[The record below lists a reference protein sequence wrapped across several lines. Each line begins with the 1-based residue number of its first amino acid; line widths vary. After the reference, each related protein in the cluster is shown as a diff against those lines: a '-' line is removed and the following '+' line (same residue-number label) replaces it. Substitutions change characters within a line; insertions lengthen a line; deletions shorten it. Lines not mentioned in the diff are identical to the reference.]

1 MKQKQQNDDIY
12 EYKDTEDILF
22 LLLCV
27 CLKIPRIQR
36 YTSTHTQT
44 YMHTHRHTVFWESLS
59 WLIGWLGK
67 G

>member
-1 MKQKQQNDDIY
+1 MLQEKNGLTDEKQQNDDIY

-36 YTSTHTQT
+36 YTSTHIQT
-44 YMHTHRHTVFWESLS
+44 YMHTHRHTVF
-59 WLIGWLGK
+59 
-67 G
+67 